1 VHSLLKWRMV
11 SRTRSALL
19 IFWGEDATPGAGVA
33 EAAASLMGEPF
44 GLGGLPGREP
54 FGQRAQFV
62 AAHPGQGWG
71 GESR

>member
-1 VHSLLKWRMV
+1 MEDGEQNPFRVADLL
-11 SRTRSALL
+11 
-19 IFWGEDATPGAGVA
+19 GEDATPGAGVA